1 MHALPPGLRRQVVA
15 PACCPP
21 AARKTVLMVGIMA
34 AHALGEGCA
43 VGVSF
48 CGERGWAQV
57 GISWAGQREKLCGGR
72 PLSTRRTLPSCRF
85 PVPTSLATP
94 PHVADPGGQP

>member
-1 MHALPPGLRRQVVA
+1 MLVRCRSRPIASLLLCAHSVLVSLTTI
-15 PACCPP
+15 

-57 GISWAGQREKLCGGR
+57 CAASLVCVCWRVIGVWCVSLCIQYIVCW
-72 PLSTRRTLPSCRF
+72 LHTQLK
-85 PVPTSLATP
+85 
-94 PHVADPGGQP
+94 